1 MTNIQVIQ
9 SFISKRIGNSL
20 HLYSDC
26 RRLLSY
32 NTCIAEY
39 YNGSLIVNNTKYS
52 RTTSRHRSILIEIM
66 PNNIPVIN
74 VLNVPKGT
82 QSLIQYI

>member
-20 HLYSDC
+20 HLYSDG

-52 RTTSRHRSILIEIM
+52 RTTSRHKSTLLEVM
-66 PNNIPVIN
+66 STNIPVIN
-74 VLNVPKGT
+74 VLNVPIGT